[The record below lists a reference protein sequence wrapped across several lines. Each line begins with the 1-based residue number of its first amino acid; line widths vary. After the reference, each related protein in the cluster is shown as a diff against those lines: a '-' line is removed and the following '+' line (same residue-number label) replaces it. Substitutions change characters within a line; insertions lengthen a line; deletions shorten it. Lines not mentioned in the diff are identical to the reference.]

1 MNGNMVSWQDY
12 DGIDGFGSATQSDV
26 DELNKALK
34 AGQDI
39 NPPGSVTAGD
49 GFALRVESLERTL
62 KNLTFRM
69 EHIKLWKAIT
79 KLAAYNTVEEHNV
92 LHNVGQNNDAGWI
105 DEGDL
110 PNEDDSSYERK
121 FAVVKY
127 IGTVRRVT
135 HVMSLVRPAH
145 QNVIAAETV
154 NGTMHLLRVL
164 EKSLFKARSDL
175 SALQFDG
182 IEKLLLDSAPTTN
195 IIDMRG
201 KPLSEDVLT
210 DGALV
215 ISDAPNYGQATD
227 LFINPRVKADLVKAF
242 FPKERYDLF
251 TKKTDGLV
259 GLDIAG
265 FTSPAGDVRFQSDV
279 FIDDGGG
286 TPTAAVGDATKI
298 PATPTQSTPATSP
311 GDALSKFT
319 ADDAGDYYY
328 RAVACNRYGKS
339 APRSIEAGAVTIAAG
354 DKVTFGL
361 TPGSAV
367 TVSWYEIYR
376 TAKSGAAGTARL
388 ILRVPNAGGAGEQII
403 NDYNNYLPGCTTAYL
418 LQQNAEALS
427 FKQLAP
433 MVKIP
438 LATVDSSIR
447 WMQLIY
453 GVPVVYA
460 YGRHVLY
467 INVGRAEGSVGV

>member
-1 MNGNMVSWQDY
+1 VEKHNK
-12 DGIDGFGSATQSDV
+12 IGSLQH
-26 DELNKALK
+26 
-34 AGQDI
+34 G
-39 NPPGSVTAGD
+39 P
-49 GFALRVESLERTL
+49 
-62 KNLTFRM
+62 
-69 EHIKLWKAIT
+69 
-79 KLAAYNTVEEHNV
+79 
-92 LHNVGQNNDAGWI
+92 DAGWI

-110 PNEDDSSYERK
+110 PSEDDSSYARK
-121 FAVVKY
+121 YAVVKY

-145 QNVIAAETV
+145 QNVIAQETV

-164 EKSLFKARSDL
+164 ERALFKGNSAL

-182 IEKLLLDSAPTTN
+182 IEKLMQTYAPAAN
-195 IIDMRG
+195 IIDKRG
-201 KPLSEDVLT
+201 KPLTEDDLV
-210 DGALV
+210 DAALIV
-215 ISDAPNYGQATD
+215 SDAPNYGQATD
-227 LFINPRVKADLVKAF
+227 LFVNPRVKADLCKTF

-251 TKKTDGLV
+251 DKKSDGLI

-265 FTSPAGDVRFQSDV
+265 FTSPSGDVRFQSDV

-286 TPTAAVGDATKI
+286 VPTAAVGDATKI
-298 PATPTQSTPATSP
+298 PATPTQSTAATTP
-311 GDALSKFT
+311 NDALSQFG

-339 APRSIEAGAVTIAAG
+339 APRSIEAGAVTLIAA
-354 DKVTFGL
+354 DKTTFGL

-376 TAKSGAAGTARL
+376 TKKSGAAATARL

-403 NDYNNYLPGCTTAYL
+403 NDYNAYLPACTSGYL
-418 LQQNAEALS
+418 LQQNAEAIS
-427 FKQLAP
+427 VKQLAP

-447 WMQLIY
+447 WQQLIY
-453 GVPVVYA
+453 LTPVIYA
-460 YGRHVLY
+460 FGRHVLFTN
-467 INVGRAEGSVGV
+467 IGRAEGSLGV